1 MLPGKTMRSPF
12 KSGWSLVSLLFVLLS
27 GCGGETLSYSEMKAS
42 PVANQ
47 GTLTV
52 RANGE
57 ERARQGLT
65 TKDGWSLDFSHVYVS
80 LAEINA
86 YQIESAF
93 DVSTDA
99 PLPDTAV
106 AIAIPGPTVVNLAMA
121 GQDTETVLVG
131 ETPAPA
137 GKFNALSWQMPLAA
151 AGPAQG
157 YSMLLEGMATK
168 DGQTMPFK
176 LGLKEQ
182 LGFICGDFVGDERK
196 GILTAGGKA
205 DLEAT
210 FHLDHLF
217 GEGKEPANS
226 DINLSAFG
234 FAPLAALAQEKG
246 IDLNSEDLQA
256 QLGEADYQTFLQV
269 LANLGHVGEGH
280 CRQTREFNTTT
291 SVNL

>member
-1 MLPGKTMRSPF
+1 MRSPF
-12 KSGWSLVSLLFVLLS
+12 TRGWSLASLLLVLLS
-27 GCGGETLSYSEMKAS
+27 GCGGETLSSPELKAS
-42 PVANQ
+42 PPVNQ
-47 GTLTV
+47 GTLIV

-57 ERARQGLT
+57 ERAREGLT
-65 TKDGWSLDFSHVYVS
+65 TKDGWFLDFSHVYVS

-86 YQIESAF
+86 YQIEPAF
-93 DVSTDA
+93 DASTDA

-106 AIAIPGPTVVNLAMA
+106 AIAIPGSTVVDLAAA
-121 GQDTETVLVG
+121 GKDAETVLVG

-151 AGPAQG
+151 AGPTQG
-157 YSMLLEGMATK
+157 YSILLEGTATK
-168 DGQTMPFK
+168 NGRTIPFR
-176 LGLKEQ
+176 LGVKEQ

-217 GEGKEPANS
+217 GEGKEPADS

-246 IDLNSEDLQA
+246 IEINSEDLQA

-291 SVNL
+291 SVNQ